1 MFKKENNKSS
11 SSKFKKWRKLQEK
24 RRLKHEKVQHVGRYH
39 PDPGL
44 KMTNSIQKRR
54 LFRKTIPLLTIFGLT
69 ALISLYSIMPISRL
83 ASLDVSGGD
92 KQTKIAVIKA
102 SGLNYYESLFSIWPD
117 KSKIEKRI
125 SDKVGNVKS
134 VKLSISRF
142 NHVNLAITEYRTIG
156 YVERDNLYYKL
167 SSSGMTVNYGV
178 EDFDGS
184 YPVFYGFN
192 NNRRL
197 LKDMSLQVDSID
209 KKVRGCISEIHFEPS
224 KVDPERVHVYM
235 NDGNEVIAQISTFSR
250 KINYYPQYTAK
261 MKFKGI
267 IDLEV
272 GAYAYPKN

>member
-1 MFKKENNKSS
+1 M
-11 SSKFKKWRKLQEK
+11 
-24 RRLKHEKVQHVGRYH
+24 
-39 PDPGL
+39 

-134 VKLSISRF
+134 VKLSIRRF

-197 LKDMSLQVDSID
+197 LKDMALQVDSVD
-209 KKVRGCISEIHFEPS
+209 RKVRGCISEIHFEPS

>member
-11 SSKFKKWRKLQEK
+11 SSKFRKWRKLQEK
-24 RRLKHEKVQHVGRYH
+24 RRLDQKKVRHDGRYR

-44 KMTNSIQKRR
+44 KMTNTIQKRR
-54 LFRKTIPLLTIFGLT
+54 LFQRTIPLLIIFGLT
-69 ALISLYSIMPISRL
+69 ALISLYSIMPVSRL
-83 ASLDVSGGD
+83 ESLDVSGGD
-92 KQTKIAVIKA
+92 RQTKIAVVKA
-102 SGLNYYESLFSIWPD
+102 SGLKYYESLFSIWTG

-125 SDKVGNVKS
+125 LDKVGNVKS

-156 YVERDNLYYKL
+156 YAERNSLYYKL
-167 SSSGMTVNYGV
+167 PSSGMAVNYGIDGF
-178 EDFDGS
+178 EGS

-197 LKDMSLQVDSID
+197 LKEMALQVDSVD
-209 KKVRGCISEIHFEPS
+209 KKIRGCISEIHFEPS
-224 KVDPERVHVYM
+224 KVDPERVRVYM
-235 NDGNEVIAQISTFSR
+235 NDGNEVIAQISTFSK